1 MPMLPNPQP
10 FFANL
15 PDPRRD
21 TRNKLHKLKDIVMI
35 TLCAV
40 LAGYGDWVSIED
52 FGYANETGLL
62 GFLSCQT
69 KRHAIA

>member
-40 LAGYGDWVSIED
+40 LAGYEDWVSIEISVMPMRR
-52 FGYANETGLL
+52 GYGA
-62 GFLSCQT
+62 F
-69 KRHAIA
+69 